1 MQWNQIPKIPATPKR
16 AAAATPKRTTAA
28 TPKRITAATPKRI
41 TATTPRK
48 SATPLRTGRIM
59 VPVVDRIGKR
69 LGEVPQSST
78 SVGAGKIAG
87 GEVVFSR
94 RLGYYAWIKE

>member
-16 AAAATPKRTTAA
+16 ATAA
-28 TPKRITAATPKRI
+28 TP
-41 TATTPRK
+41 
-48 SATPLRTGRIM
+48 LRAGRIM
-59 VPVVDRIGKR
+59 VPVVDRNGKR
-69 LGEVPQSST
+69 LGEVPQSTT

>member
-1 MQWNQIPKIPATPKR
+1 MQSHQNPNIPATL
-16 AAAATPKRTTAA
+16 KRTTAA
-28 TPKRITAATPKRI
+28 TPRKP
-41 TATTPRK
+41 TPR
-48 SATPLRTGRIM
+48 RTGRIM
-59 VPVVDRIGKR
+59 VAVVDRNGKR
-69 LGEVPQSST
+69 LGEVAQSTT

>member
-16 AAAATPKRTTAA
+16 ATAA
-28 TPKRITAATPKRI
+28 TPRKPATPKQATAATP
-41 TATTPRK
+41 RK
-48 SATPLRTGRIM
+48 PATPLRAGRIM
-59 VPVVDRIGKR
+59 VAVVDRNGKR
-69 LGEVPQSST
+69 LGEVPQSTT

>member
-1 MQWNQIPKIPATPKR
+1 MQSHQNPNIPATPKR
-16 AAAATPKRTTAA
+16 ATAATPKRTTAA
-28 TPKRITAATPKRI
+28 TPRRA
-41 TATTPRK
+41 
-48 SATPLRTGRIM
+48 GRIM
-59 VPVVDRIGKR
+59 VAVVDRNGKR
-69 LGEVPQSST
+69 LGEVPQSTT

>member
-16 AAAATPKRTTAA
+16 ATAATPKRTTAA
-28 TPKRITAATPKRI
+28 TPRKPATPR
-41 TATTPRK
+41 
-48 SATPLRTGRIM
+48 RTGRIM
-59 VPVVDRIGKR
+59 VAVVDRNGKH
-69 LGEVPQSST
+69 LGEVPQSTT

>member
-1 MQWNQIPKIPATPKR
+1 MQWNQIPKIPV
-16 AAAATPKRTTAA
+16 TPKRTTAA
-28 TPKRITAATPKRI
+28 TP
-41 TATTPRK
+41 RK
-48 SATPLRTGRIM
+48 PATPLRARRIM
-59 VPVVDRIGKR
+59 VPAVDRNGKR
-69 LGEVPQSST
+69 LGEVPQSTT

>member
-1 MQWNQIPKIPATPKR
+1 VKHGKGA
-16 AAAATPKRTTAA
+16 TAA
-28 TPKRITAATPKRI
+28 TPRKPATPQRATAATPRKPARAGRI
-41 TATTPRK
+41 TVA
-48 SATPLRTGRIM
+48 
-59 VPVVDRIGKR
+59 VVDRNGKR
-69 LGEVPQSST
+69 LGEVPQSTT

>member
-1 MQWNQIPKIPATPKR
+1 MRRERAVQWNQIPKIPV
-16 AAAATPKRTTAA
+16 TPKRTTAA
-28 TPKRITAATPKRI
+28 TP
-41 TATTPRK
+41 RK
-48 SATPLRTGRIM
+48 PATPLKARRIM
-59 VPVVDRIGKR
+59 VPVVDRNGKR
-69 LGEVPQSST
+69 LGEVPQSTT

>member
-1 MQWNQIPKIPATPKR
+1 MQWNQIPKIPATPKQ
-16 AAAATPKRTTAA
+16 ATAA
-28 TPKRITAATPKRI
+28 TPRRA
-41 TATTPRK
+41 
-48 SATPLRTGRIM
+48 GRIM
-59 VPVVDRIGKR
+59 VAVVDRNGKH
-69 LGEVPQSST
+69 LGEVPQSTT

>member
-1 MQWNQIPKIPATPKR
+1 MQWNQIPKIPATPKQAT
-16 AAAATPKRTTAA
+16 AATPATPKRATAA
-28 TPKRITAATPKRI
+28 TPRKPATPRR
-41 TATTPRK
+41 A
-48 SATPLRTGRIM
+48 GRIM
-59 VPVVDRIGKR
+59 VAVVDRNGKH
-69 LGEVPQSST
+69 LGEVPQSTT

>member
-1 MQWNQIPKIPATPKR
+1 MQWNQIPKIPA
-16 AAAATPKRTTAA
+16 APKRTTAA
-28 TPKRITAATPKRI
+28 TPRKPATPKGATAATP
-41 TATTPRK
+41 RK
-48 SATPLRTGRIM
+48 PATPLRAGRIM
-59 VPVVDRIGKR
+59 VAVVDRNGKR
-69 LGEVPQSST
+69 LGEVPQSTT

>member
-1 MQWNQIPKIPATPKR
+1 MQWNQIPKIPATPKK
-16 AAAATPKRTTAA
+16 ATPKRATAA
-28 TPKRITAATPKRI
+28 TPRKPATPR
-41 TATTPRK
+41 
-48 SATPLRTGRIM
+48 RTGRIM
-59 VPVVDRIGKR
+59 VAVVDRNGKH
-69 LGEVPQSST
+69 LGEVPQSTT

>member
-1 MQWNQIPKIPATPKR
+1 
-16 AAAATPKRTTAA
+16 
-28 TPKRITAATPKRI
+28 
-41 TATTPRK
+41 
-48 SATPLRTGRIM
+48 M
-59 VPVVDRIGKR
+59 VAVVDRDGKR
-69 LGEVPQSST
+69 LGEVPQSTT

>member
-1 MQWNQIPKIPATPKR
+1 MQWNQIPKIPA
-16 AAAATPKRTTAA
+16 APKRTTAA
-28 TPKRITAATPKRI
+28 TP
-41 TATTPRK
+41 RK
-48 SATPLRTGRIM
+48 SATPQRATAATPRKPATLGRIM
-59 VPVVDRIGKR
+59 VAVVDRNGKR
-69 LGEVPQSST
+69 LGEVPQSTT

>member
-1 MQWNQIPKIPATPKR
+1 MQWNQIPQIPAPPKQ
-16 AAAATPKRTTAA
+16 ATAATPKRTTAA
-28 TPKRITAATPKRI
+28 APKRTTAATPRKP
-41 TATTPRK
+41 ATK
-48 SATPLRTGRIM
+48 GGRIM
-59 VPVVDRIGKR
+59 VAVVDRNGKH
-69 LGEVPQSST
+69 LGEVPQSTT

>member
-1 MQWNQIPKIPATPKR
+1 MQSHQNPNIPAT
-16 AAAATPKRTTAA
+16 
-28 TPKRITAATPKRI
+28 
-41 TATTPRK
+41 
-48 SATPLRTGRIM
+48 
-59 VPVVDRIGKR
+59 DRNGKR
-69 LGEVPQSST
+69 LGEVPQSTT